1 MQSIKSTM
9 EFCDR
14 LQTNIPLLVNE
25 VSRARHVATAGII
38 LYTVSICVWY
48 AYSAYKTGY
57 PVDTNA
63 GNNAAATCPAGNNAA
78 ATCPA
83 GSNPAAT
90 CPVTTYPTYVPYL
103 PTCPVG
109 GPWYKNH
116 AIEFTLYG
124 LGTKW
129 WRRRRSDV
137 LRHVCSRM
145 WYCSRISFV
154 VVGFHNERQT

>member
-1 MQSIKSTM
+1 M

-83 GSNPAAT
+83 GNNAAATCPAGSNPAAT

-116 AIEFTLYG
+116 AIEFTNHLVLGPNGGIVYILLRIWAGTYLLY
-124 LGTKW
+124 LVSMILAK
-129 WRRRRSDV
+129 
-137 LRHVCSRM
+137 
-145 WYCSRISFV
+145 
-154 VVGFHNERQT
+154 

>member
-1 MQSIKSTM
+1 M

-14 LQTNIPLLVNE
+14 LRTNIPLLVNE

-63 GNNAAATCPAGNNAA
+63 GNNAAATCPAG
-78 ATCPA
+78 
-83 GSNPAAT
+83 SNPAAT

-116 AIEFTLYG
+116 AIEFTNHLVLGPNGGIVYILLRIWAGTYLLY
-124 LGTKW
+124 LVSMILAK
-129 WRRRRSDV
+129 
-137 LRHVCSRM
+137 
-145 WYCSRISFV
+145 
-154 VVGFHNERQT
+154 